1 MKAMF
6 ADFLAKTSY
15 SKLSPPPQQE
25 GHPQPALELPWP
37 ADAELVTLPDPKDLD
52 FPSADLRQIIEQR
65 RSLRR
70 YDHKPLTL
78 AELSYLLWLTQ
89 GIKRITGRPAT
100 LRTVPSAGAR
110 HAFETY
116 LLINRVDGVM
126 AGLYRYIATRHAL
139 LRVDAPA
146 NVDVL
151 MTVACRQQDH
161 VLQSAVTF
169 VWMAVAERMAWRYVE
184 RSLRYLYLDA
194 GHVCQNLYLA
204 AEAIDCGVCAIAAFD
219 DEPLNQLIGADGAD
233 CFAIYMAT
241 VGKK

>member
-1 MKAMF
+1 MKEIF

-15 SKLSPPPQQE
+15 PRLSPPAQQA
-25 GHPQPALELPWP
+25 GLPQPPLELPWP
-37 ADAELVTLPDPKDLD
+37 DDSKLIALPDPQGLEI
-52 FPSADLRQIIEQR
+52 STADLRQMIEQR

-89 GIKRITGRPAT
+89 GVKRITGRPAT

-110 HAFETY
+110 HAFETF
-116 LLINRVDGVM
+116 LLINRVDGL
-126 AGLYRYIATRHAL
+126 APGLYRYIATRHAL
-139 LRVDAPA
+139 LPVEAPA
-146 NVDVL
+146 NVDML
-151 MTVACRQQDH
+151 MTVACHEQEH
-161 VLQSAVTF
+161 VLLSAVTF
-169 VWMAVAERMAWRYVE
+169 IWMAVAERMTWRYVE

-204 AEAIDCGVCAIAAFD
+204 AESISCGVCAIAAFD
-219 DEPLNQLIGADGAD
+219 DDAINPLIGADGAER
-233 CFAIYMAT
+233 FAVYVAT